1 MPFSMTGYG
10 AAEGPAGGGQLR
22 VEIRTVNHRFFNPAF
37 KMPGD
42 LAALEPEVRDRLKR
56 EFERGHVAVSVRWAD
71 GHRAGGTL
79 QLNVDRAREAMARLR
94 ELQTAVGISGEIS
107 LELLA
112 RQMDVLRVD
121 EPEPTPVAW
130 AEVEPIVA
138 QAARECRAMR
148 GREGSV
154 LAAELVLRVGALE
167 ALAATVEA
175 RAPERI
181 VRERDRL
188 RAAVSV
194 LLDGRSVDELRL
206 AQELAMHADRLDITE
221 ELVRLRAHLAAVRDA
236 LGREEAVGK
245 QLGFLAQEIG
255 REINTIGSKAN
266 DAAIG
271 QAAIAMKGELE
282 KFREQVENLE

>member
-1 MPFSMTGYG
+1 MPFSMTGFG
-10 AAEGPAGGGQLR
+10 AAEGTVGSGQLR

-37 KMPGD
+37 KLPGE
-42 LAALEPEVRDRLKR
+42 LAGLETELRERLKR
-56 EFERGHVAVSVRWAD
+56 EFERGHVAVSVRWAE
-71 GHRAGGTL
+71 GHRSGGTL

-112 RQMDVLRVD
+112 RQMDVLSVD
-121 EPEPTPVAW
+121 EPAAAPVAW
-130 AEVEPIVA
+130 SDLEPIIA
-138 QAARECRAMR
+138 RAAADCLAMR
-148 GREGSV
+148 RREGDA
-154 LAAELVLRVGALE
+154 LALELGRRLDALAELAEG
-167 ALAATVEA
+167 VEA
-175 RAPERI
+175 RAPGRL

-188 RAAVSV
+188 RAAVV
-194 LLDGRSVDELRL
+194 QLLDGRAVDDTRL
-206 AQELAMHADRLDITE
+206 AQELAIQADRLDITE
-221 ELVRLRAHLAAVRDA
+221 ELVRLRAHLAAARDA
-236 LGREEAVGK
+236 LATDTAAGK